1 MKEKIEKWAELLAM
15 LKKIVSSAESIN
27 INSNLYLLLLYFR
40 IIDLSS
46 DLRIAIQEGLFSSA
60 PIITRSILESLV
72 DFQNLVNNKSYCNQL
87 DLDGFYS
94 TLKMLKEYKANPDN
108 PYLSMLKEVD
118 IDTNIVELERK
129 IKTIKDGGTISKK
142 ISGKFNDAKGKDVYD
157 SVYNY
162 LCQNTHGNID
172 NLKSKYLLINDGEV
186 FIKYPN
192 IENVENMYPYLDVN
206 VRLLISTSKDIENIF
221 TIFGQ
226 ENIKC
231 IEKYLKMLK
240 DF

>member
-15 LKKIVSSAESIN
+15 IKKIVSNANSIN
-27 INSNLYLLLLYFR
+27 INNNLYLLLLYFR

-46 DLRIAIQEGLFSSA
+46 DLRIVIQEGLFSSA

-87 DLDGFYS
+87 DLDSFNS
-94 TLKMLKEYKANPDN
+94 NLKMLKEYKNNPDN
-108 PYLSMLKEVD
+108 PYLSMLKNVD
-118 IDTNIVELERK
+118 IDTAIIELESK
-129 IKTIKDGGTISKK
+129 IKTIKCGGTISKK
-142 ISGKFNDAKGKDVYD
+142 ISGKFNDANGKDIYD
-157 SVYNY
+157 SIYNY
-162 LCQNTHGNID
+162 LCQDTHGNID

-192 IENVENMYPYLDVN
+192 IENIENMYPFLDVN

-221 TIFGQ
+221 TLFGQ

-231 IEKYLKMLK
+231 IEKYSKILK